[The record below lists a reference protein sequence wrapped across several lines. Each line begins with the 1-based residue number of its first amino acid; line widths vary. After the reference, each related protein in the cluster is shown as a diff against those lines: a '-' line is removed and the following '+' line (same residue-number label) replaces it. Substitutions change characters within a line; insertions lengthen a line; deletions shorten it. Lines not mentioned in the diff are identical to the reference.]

1 MKPLL
6 FRNLIAANESFHIQ
20 EDLLVNFYDFLHYH
34 PELQLT
40 LVLKSKGSAVIGDRV
55 IPFEEGDLFLI
66 GPSLPH
72 VFRNERTA
80 DNINDQPE
88 VHTISVYFRFNS
100 FGEHFFDL
108 PENYL
113 IKELLQNSCRGIRFM
128 EIEKKSVKGYILEL
142 KKKRGTELLITFLQI
157 LDNLSKC
164 AKFES
169 LSSLSFMNTKN
180 DSESKRIQDIY
191 TFVMTNF
198 SREINLEEM
207 AEVSKMSVTSFCRFF
222 KQRTRKT
229 FTVFVN
235 EVRIGHACK
244 ELLYTDYNINEVAYR
259 CGFNNISYFN
269 RQFKVVTGQTPSEY
283 AKKAIRNP

>member
-40 LVLKSKGSAVIGDRV
+40 LVLKSKGSAVIGDTV
-55 IPFEEGDLFLI
+55 IPFDEGDLFLI

-72 VFRNERTA
+72 VFRNERDSVTSNA
-80 DNINDQPE
+80 HPG

-100 FGEHFFDL
+100 FGEHFFEL
-108 PENYL
+108 PENHL
-113 IKELLQNSCRGIRFM
+113 IKELLQKSSRGIRFM
-128 EIEKKSVKGYILEL
+128 EDETEHVKEHIQQL
-142 KKKRGTELLITFLQI
+142 KKKRGTDLLITFLQI
-157 LDNLSKC
+157 LDNLSKSST
-164 AKFES
+164 FES

-191 TFVMTNF
+191 TYVMTNF
-198 SREINLEEM
+198 SRDISLEEM
-207 AEVSKMSVTSFCRFF
+207 AEVSNMSVTSFCRFF

-244 ELLYTDYNINEVAYR
+244 ELLYTGYNINEVAYR
-259 CGFNNISYFN
+259 SGFNNISYFN

-283 AKKAIRNP
+283 AKRAIKNP